1 MSNSLADE
9 IINNDIDAVVSILQ
23 RQRVDL
29 NEFDEYG
36 FTYLI
41 EAAIANNYA
50 IVKVLI
56 DYGADVNLP
65 DVTGGTSLMW
75 AAENNNLR
83 LAKLLLECRADPN
96 AYNFAGQPVLTMPV
110 VRNQQTM
117 KQLLQSFGAQL
128 TFAQD
133 FINTKLLGHMFELV
147 GTADLV
153 DPKNNYV
160 EIDFEGF
167 YLEFSLGVIADSL
180 GQFINHFGARKVRR
194 FAELAKIAENVLDR
208 ASQIIKYQ
216 QYQTDINEYQTK
228 IDALIQ
234 HEPLLIPVGYE
245 GHAITFVKLGNIF
258 AKIDRREDSRLYDN
272 VVLYLVKQ
280 PQNLTLNFIKR
291 MIYEKSS
298 HEFINQELPVLL
310 GLEPIT
316 ELKVAAQISG
326 NCSWA
331 NVEAVLPTI
340 IFLLML
346 ASPESEK
353 NVPQFKSQALSYF
366 NEWRE
371 WNKDRAL
378 QFCIQSFRGGDT
390 IRNVC
395 KAEIL
400 AAILFQRCRLDN
412 VADRDRIESIL
423 AILRQP
429 PYLHVLQNY
438 IRSYCYESKDLE
450 GQDFLRMLK
459 NFGYV

>member
-1 MSNSLADE
+1 MYNSLADE

-23 RQRVDL
+23 RQRMNL
-29 NEFDEYG
+29 NELDEYG

-41 EAAIANNYA
+41 EAAIANNYDIA
-50 IVKVLI
+50 KLLL

-65 DVTGGTSLMW
+65 DSTGGTALIW

-83 LAKLLLECRADPN
+83 LAKLLLECKADPN

-117 KQLLQSFGAQL
+117 KQLLQSHGAQL

-147 GTADLV
+147 GTADLI
-153 DPKNNYV
+153 DTKNNYV

-194 FAELAKIAENVLDR
+194 YAELAKTAESVLER
-208 ASQIIKYQ
+208 AGQIIKYQ
-216 QYQTDINEYQTK
+216 QYQTDIHQHLAK
-228 IDALIQ
+228 VDALIQ
-234 HEPLLIPVGYE
+234 HEPLLMPVGYE

-272 VVLYLVKQ
+272 IVLYLVKQ
-280 PQNLTLNFIKR
+280 PHNLTLDFIKR
-291 MIYEKSS
+291 IIYEKSS
-298 HEFINQELPVLL
+298 HEFINQELPVIL
-310 GLEPIT
+310 GLEPMT

-346 ASPESEK
+346 ASPDSEK
-353 NVPQFKSQALSYF
+353 NVTQFKSQALNYF

-390 IRNVC
+390 VRNVC

-429 PYLHVLQNY
+429 PYVHVLQNY
-438 IRSYCYESKDLE
+438 IRSYVYESKAPE
-450 GQDFLRMLK
+450 GQDFMRMLK

>member
-1 MSNSLADE
+1 MPNTLADE
-9 IINNDIDAVVSILQ
+9 IINNDIDAVENILL
-23 RQRVDL
+23 RHRLDV
-29 NEFDEYG
+29 NELDEYG

-41 EAAIANNYA
+41 EAAIANNVE
-50 IVKVLI
+50 IVKLLI
-56 DYGADVNLP
+56 DYGADVNLQ
-65 DVTGGTSLMW
+65 DVTGGTALIW

-83 LAKLLLECRADPN
+83 LAKLLLECKADPN
-96 AYNFAGQPVLTMPV
+96 AYNFAGSPVLTMPV
-110 VRNQQTM
+110 VRHQQTM
-117 KQLLQSFGAQL
+117 KQLLQGYGAQL

-147 GTADLV
+147 GTADLI
-153 DPKNNYV
+153 DTKNNYV

-180 GQFINHFGARKVRR
+180 AQFQNHFAARKVRR
-194 FAELAKIAENVLDR
+194 FSELAKAAENVLER
-208 ASQIIKYQ
+208 ACQIIKYQ
-216 QYQTDINEYQTK
+216 QYQTDLNQFQNK

-245 GHAITFVKLGNIF
+245 GHAITFIKLGNIF
-258 AKIDRREDSRLYDN
+258 VKIDRREDSRLYDN
-272 VVLYLVKQ
+272 IVLYLVKR
-280 PQNLTLNFIKR
+280 PQNLSPDFIKR
-291 MIYEKSS
+291 LIYEKTS
-298 HEFINQELPVLL
+298 HEFINQELPVIL
-310 GLEPIT
+310 GLEPMT

-331 NVEAVLPTI
+331 NVEAVIPTI
-340 IFLLML
+340 IFLLLL
-346 ASPESEK
+346 ASPDSEK
-353 NVPQFKSQALSYF
+353 NITQFKSQALNYF

-412 VADRDRIESIL
+412 SADRDRIESIL
-423 AILRQP
+423 AVLKQP
-429 PYLHVLQNY
+429 AYLHVLQNY
-438 IRSYCYESKDLE
+438 IRSYCYESKSVE